1 MIKRRKTNNFLVDGI
16 GFGSDFPITIQTM
29 LDTKTS
35 DEATCI
41 NKINK
46 MISIGCDLVRLA
58 VHTKED
64 ITHFKSIQK
73 EVNTP
78 LIADVHYSYDLA
90 CGVIKAGAKK
100 IRINPGNMTDY
111 SQIKNLAAHLND
123 YDVAVRV
130 GTNCGSL
137 HPKYQAMG
145 NVKGLVYSA
154 LEYEKI
160 LRTYNVKK
168 IVMGIKS
175 SSPIETIDA
184 NIFLAKKTKSP
195 IHIGVT
201 ESGTLR
207 NGLIKSSYALSTL
220 LSKGI
225 GDTIR
230 VSLTDNLEEEILAA
244 KEILRMLGIKDNG
257 VDVVSCPTCSRTQIN
272 VKELAEKVQ
281 AIVSNVNTKLR
292 VAVLGCP
299 LNGIGEGKNSDLG
312 IAGGKEK
319 SIILVDGEKYTT
331 VDNDQLLVTFEKIL
345 KEKIESDKV

>member
-1 MIKRRKTNNFLVDGI
+1 MIKRRRTDNFLVGNI
-16 GFGSDFPITIQTM
+16 GFGSDYPITIQTM
-29 LDTKTS
+29 LDVKTS
-35 DEATCI
+35 DETNCI
-41 NKINK
+41 KKINEV
-46 MISIGCDLVRLA
+46 ISCGCDLVRLA

-64 ITHFKSIQK
+64 IGHFKNIQSQ
-73 EVNTP
+73 VNTP
-78 LIADVHYSYDLA
+78 LIADVHYSYEIA

-111 SQIKNLAAHLND
+111 SQIKNLSEHLNE

-137 HPKYQAMG
+137 HPKYQSMG

-160 LRTYNVKK
+160 LRSNGVKK

-175 SSPIETIDA
+175 SDPIETIDA
-184 NIFLAKKTKSP
+184 NILLANKTKAP

-220 LSKGI
+220 LANGI

-230 VSLTDNLEEEILAA
+230 VSLTDDLKEEILAA
-244 KEILRMLGIKDNG
+244 KEILRMLKIREQN

-272 VKELAEKVQ
+272 VKELTEKVQ
-281 AIVSNVNTKLR
+281 EIVRNVDKKMR
-292 VAVLGCP
+292 IAVLGCP

-319 SIILVDGEKYTT
+319 SIILVNGEKYVT
-331 VDNDQLLVTFEKIL
+331 VENEQLLSTFEKIL
-345 KEKIESDKV
+345 KEKIDND